1 MYTMQ
6 TKKNLIQSQ
15 VNMADWIEAKGILDK
30 WSKVK
35 NTKELQK
42 LIMLFVKT
50 TLYTQK
56 VEGELLSCEII
67 YNELRSQKIK
77 AEQDA
82 KDLMD
87 RQVELLDEVNRLKRK
102 IKMYE

>member
-56 VEGELLSCEII
+56 VEDELLSCEII
-67 YNELRSQKIK
+67 YNELRGQKIK

-102 IKMYE
+102 IEMYE